1 MTLLAS
7 LITRVF
13 WLALLLLS
21 LSENSAVA
29 LVLTEDTLWQGEL
42 RMEEDVLV
50 PAGVTLTIA
59 AGTRVLVQPAENT
72 KIDPEYLSHQTEL
85 LVRGRLLVKGGEEGR
100 VAFLADG
107 EPAPSR
113 WAGIVVDGGETM
125 LTGLD
130 LQDAEA
136 ALTVVAGRAG
146 LDSCRLSGNRYGLVA
161 QSEQVMVTAMA
172 TVIEKND
179 YGVMLFDGAVVSLT
193 DGSFT
198 RDNAKSDTFSGRR
211 APVVRK
217 SEVTPVAPEK
227 PRPITAVYRDE
238 ALPGTTVWKGRILID
253 GQLRCP
259 PDSRLIILPGTLVE
273 FTRKDSN
280 GDGIGENGLQIQG
293 QLIAKGTPE
302 QPIIFRSNAREPRRG
317 DWDAINILGGDL
329 AQNLLEYCRI
339 EDAYRGLHFHFSN
352 VAINHLVLR
361 NNYRGAQ
368 FQESLVR
375 VSGSSFFG
383 NKSGIQARDSEV
395 TFTDN
400 EVIDNLNGANFFRLD
415 LTADHNTFGN
425 NLWDGLR
432 VRESSARVSTNLLAG
447 NRMGLLISDATTGS
461 FKGNVL
467 SGNLEAGVSIR
478 DTAEVAVTGNA
489 VTGNGI
495 TGISLRDTGAVISNN
510 LIAANGERGVGISS
524 FSGSFSA
531 NNLVANG
538 KYAVGL
544 EGPGDLE
551 AGDNW
556 WGNSDLAR
564 EIYDRHDEPGLG
576 EVKFGS
582 PRRKPL
588 PFEWPLATLASDAVW
603 AGEIRVSE
611 LLTVPQGV
619 ALTVLPSTICRFDKE
634 EAGLTVY
641 GRLLAE
647 GRPGARIV
655 FTSLDESGPSD
666 WAGVSLERAVGSRIE
681 NCDFSFADW
690 GLHIH
695 FVPMTI
701 SGCRFLDSDGGL
713 RFRGG
718 PMLLTRSFFSGN
730 RLGVRSYLGKM
741 EISEN
746 EFVGNEIAIFVRE
759 GGEGLAIHRNNLHDN
774 DRYNLRLGDFNRA
787 DVNALENWWGEG
799 EPLATIFDGRRE
811 PDIGKVLYEPF
822 LPGPI
827 ELGLENLF
835 PAGGESHP

>member
-1 MTLLAS
+1 M
-7 LITRVF
+7 
-13 WLALLLLS
+13 
-21 LSENSAVA
+21 
-29 LVLTEDTLWQGEL
+29 LVEDTLWQGEV

-50 PAGVTLTIA
+50 PTGVTLTIA
-59 AGTRVLVQPAENT
+59 AGTRVLVQPADNT

-85 LVRGRLLVKGGEEGR
+85 LVRGRLLVKGGEGGR
-100 VAFLADG
+100 VKFLAEG
-107 EPAPSR
+107 GPAPSR
-113 WAGIVVDGGETM
+113 WAGFIVDGGETV
-125 LTGLD
+125 LAGLD
-130 LQDAEA
+130 LQDADA
-136 ALTVVAGRAG
+136 ALTVIAGRAG
-146 LDSCRLSGNRYGLVA
+146 LEDCRLAGNRYGVVA
-161 QSEQVMVTAMA
+161 QSEQAKVAATA
-172 TVIEKND
+172 TIIEKND
-179 YGVMLFDGAVVSLT
+179 YGVMLFDGAAVSLT
-193 DGSFT
+193 DGSVA
-198 RDNAKSDTFSGRR
+198 RDNAKSDNFSGRR

-217 SEVTPVAPEK
+217 TAVVPLPLDK
-227 PRPITAVYRDE
+227 LRPITAVYRDE

-259 PDSRLIILPGTLVE
+259 PASRLIILPGTVVE

-302 QPIIFRSNAREPRRG
+302 QPIIFRSGAQEPHLG

-352 VAINHLVLR
+352 VAVNHLVLR

-368 FQESLVR
+368 FQESLVQ
-375 VSGSSFFG
+375 VNASSFFG

-400 EVIDNLNGANFFRLD
+400 EVFDNLNGANFFRLD

-432 VRESSARVSTNLLAG
+432 VRESSARVNSNLLAG

-461 FKGNVL
+461 FNGNVL
-467 SGNLEAGVSIR
+467 SGNLEAGLSIR

-489 VTGNGI
+489 VTGNGV
-495 TGISLRDTGAVISNN
+495 TGISLRDTRAVISRN
-510 LIAANGERGVGISS
+510 LIAGNGERGVGVIS
-524 FSGSFSA
+524 FSGSFTA
-531 NNLVANG
+531 NNLTANG

-544 EGPGDLE
+544 EGSGDLE
-551 AGDNW
+551 AGGNW

-576 EVKFGS
+576 EVKFG
-582 PRRKPL
+582 PPLLHPL
-588 PFEWPLATLASDAVW
+588 PFEWPLSTLASDALW
-603 AGEIRVSE
+603 AGEIHVSE
-611 LLTVPQGV
+611 LLSVPQGV

-647 GRPGARIV
+647 GRPEARIV

-666 WAGVSLERAVGSRIE
+666 WAGVILERAVGSRIE
-681 NCDFSFADW
+681 NCDFSFAEW

-701 SGCRFLDSDGGL
+701 SGCRFHDNDGGL
-713 RFRGG
+713 RFRSG
-718 PMLLTRSFFSGN
+718 PMLLTRS
-730 RLGVRSYLGKM
+730 
-741 EISEN
+741 
-746 EFVGNEIAIFVRE
+746 
-759 GGEGLAIHRNNLHDN
+759 
-774 DRYNLRLGDFNRA
+774 
-787 DVNALENWWGEG
+787 
-799 EPLATIFDGRRE
+799 
-811 PDIGKVLYEPF
+811 
-822 LPGPI
+822 
-827 ELGLENLF
+827 LF
-835 PAGGESHP
+835 